1 MARIESL
8 LSARLFLRPRQ
19 VGDRLYFLSNLS
31 GRLSLYAM
39 DEEGS
44 VPEPLLPADIALQN
58 PTLIGGEPYA
68 VFPELDKILVM
79 IDRDGDEN
87 YQPMLI
93 PLDGGFPEPAFG
105 DAFNGWRVH
114 MLKSDSERNIVYLNA
129 ESRSQSLRVAW
140 RGRLDA
146 GTLEKL
152 GESKWDAFIAG
163 VNADH
168 TKAVLLDSYTLGDD
182 VLYLWREG
190 EGLSLLYGKP
200 LEERAEGEK
209 VPLNAIHACHFT
221 PGDRGLLFLT
231 ALHEDTYGLGY
242 LDLRDPREVKPV
254 EVVGAVHRGRGEMES
269 LEHLKDDR
277 YLVGFNIDG
286 VSWMY
291 EGTFD
296 EEALRMHL
304 RTVIVG
310 EAPLDQGVL
319 DSIHYD
325 RKRDRY
331 VLSFSSAT
339 SPTQIYTVQG
349 EKRDQVVQH
358 TRERPLGL
366 DPKLLSPGEDA
377 SFESFD
383 GLRIS
388 ARLYLP
394 AEELGYEGPRPL
406 VYYIHGGPQSQ
417 ERPEDRKSVV

>member
-168 TKAVLLDSYTLGDD
+168 TKAVLLDSYTLGFPCFTENR
-182 VLYLWREG
+182 WRNAPR
-190 EGLSLLYGKP
+190 GK
-200 LEERAEGEK
+200 R
-209 VPLNAIHACHFT
+209 F
-221 PGDRGLLFLT
+221 R
-231 ALHEDTYGLGY
+231 
-242 LDLRDPREVKPV
+242 
-254 EVVGAVHRGRGEMES
+254 
-269 LEHLKDDR
+269 
-277 YLVGFNIDG
+277 
-286 VSWMY
+286 
-291 EGTFD
+291 
-296 EEALRMHL
+296 
-304 RTVIVG
+304 
-310 EAPLDQGVL
+310 
-319 DSIHYD
+319 
-325 RKRDRY
+325 
-331 VLSFSSAT
+331 
-339 SPTQIYTVQG
+339 
-349 EKRDQVVQH
+349 
-358 TRERPLGL
+358 
-366 DPKLLSPGEDA
+366 
-377 SFESFD
+377 
-383 GLRIS
+383 
-388 ARLYLP
+388 
-394 AEELGYEGPRPL
+394 
-406 VYYIHGGPQSQ
+406 
-417 ERPEDRKSVV
+417 